1 MLEIFGLVGK
11 MAKGFWVKTSQT
23 GNFKTIT
30 GFFVKV
36 SPSTWQTV
44 NDAWVK
50 VKQTGSNTFQ
60 SFWQSATNP
69 DSPIEILTSFTT
81 TSELLR
87 LQGKNY
93 RWTPTPS
100 TLFYTFSYVNN
111 DTNITKTL
119 TSSTST
125 SNPSAG
131 SSITVPSSTTYRTI
145 SKSYF
150 DDEYNIGGL
159 STYRFTVTGTT
170 SSGAVSVQSAE
181 YSMRT
186 PKAPTLAVERLS
198 NTSVKITIT
207 GATSDDFNATYRYIV
222 STYDAIGGT
231 IESGGGRGGYGANSD
246 PTYVTLTGLTA
257 GRLYYIYVTPFTGS
271 AGSTEANATGYAGVT
286 ANITTQGESDYT
298 FAFGNSLHVGTNGY
312 ISLDSGNVNDAI
324 SSTTGRVIGI
334 FPGDLYQDTTTS
346 IWYWSNTTQFIIR
359 WEGYHYN
366 EPANL
371 RQYEIVFDVNQNY
384 ATVYAISVANTTEG
398 TSAWV
403 KDGVTK
409 SSYVAALTT
418 GAWRQVYFDGVTTPS
433 TMFGPYITKSKSV
446 MKQVTGFTSGTQ
458 DQGYTTIVT
467 STNQNVTPT
476 LGAFNISSFTKA
488 FPNSSSQ
495 GVARTTTL
503 NWGASSGASAYQ
515 VQYQGST
522 DNSTWVTVQGYSSS
536 NNISGTSDTKTWSSG
551 SNLFPYYTFTRANVR
566 SLDSTGLATYVY
578 SNGGSYVEAS
588 GQAPGQVTFGT
599 ITKTGTTASI
609 PFTVGTTG
617 SNYLYTSIEYQ
628 YRTSYG
634 SYPGTWSTSV
644 INTGAGTIGLTGLI
658 GSTTYYI
665 KIRVQNYDDLYS
677 TENETTFTTNA
688 ALVAPTS
695 TSISSMSRLT
705 DTTVQAVISSN
716 GAGGPY
722 YQLYWNSGSFSSIP
736 TTTYYDAASTS
747 STVTDVLSPSS
758 GTSYYFLIRSSDQY
772 IATTTSSGSQT
783 SGSYSDYG
791 PSSSPATY
799 SFSSPSGGTV
809 SVTGSS
815 TVGSTLTASLG
826 SPSASPS
833 ADSVSIVWRVN
844 DGGAG
849 GNSYTS
855 GSILQSGGTTFVIP
869 QYLYGSVSSVG
880 YLIRAE
886 VTWNNGVGSQS
897 ANSTSTAVTAAGVA
911 PSGGSVTLS
920 PSGTQMA
927 GTTITANVSAM
938 SGTATIS
945 YTTTIR
951 KKTGSPPTSNTDG
964 TEVASGTGTGNVA
977 SHTITATEASGSPDQ
992 FRAFTTGTNSFGNN
1006 TVSSNTVVSTPY
1018 VAPVV
1023 TPSGGTATVTPSSGT
1038 AGSTTYTA
1046 STSGWSGS
1054 PTSYSY
1060 SWQYFSQVSF
1070 SYVQYS
1076 TGSTFSPPSNINSN
1090 YPNYGWLLSVG
1101 ASNTAGTAYATT
1113 TFTVN
1118 SPAVVTIPSVPT
1130 GVTVSGSGAV
1140 SWDAVSGATSYEVL
1154 NYTDRT
1160 GSPANTTNRLGPYTT
1175 TGITGTSF
1183 QLTSTQGYSGSN
1195 NYARAQVRARNSAGV
1210 SSYSAWYPSSTTY
1223 V

>member
-286 ANITTQGESDYT
+286 ANITTQGESDYS
-298 FAFGNSLHVGTNGY
+298 FAFGNNLHVGTNGY

-324 SSTTGRVIGI
+324 SSTNGRVIGI
-334 FPGDLYQDTTTS
+334 LPGDLYQSTPTS
-346 IWYWSNTTQFIIR
+346 IWYWSNTTQFIVR

-371 RQYEIVFDVNQNY
+371 REYEIVFDVNQNY

-578 SNGGSYVEAS
+578 SNGGSYVESS

-688 ALVAPTS
+688 ALVSPTS
-695 TSISSMSRLT
+695 TYISSMSRLT

-716 GAGGPY
+716 DAGGPY

-849 GNSYTS
+849 GNSYTG

-897 ANSTSTAVTAAGVA
+897 ANSTSTAVTAAAVA
-911 PSGGSVTLS
+911 PANISQPTL
-920 PSGTQMA
+920 
-927 GTTITANVSAM
+927 
-938 SGTATIS
+938 
-945 YTTTIR
+945 
-951 KKTGSPPTSNTDG
+951 TGSLSVGSTLTFGVGSW
-964 TEVASGTGTGNVA
+964 
-977 SHTITATEASGSPDQ
+977 SGSPTSYNLRLYRGTQFVATSETLSKNAGNVTSSTYVITQDDFDSTQ
-992 FRAFTTGTNSFGNN
+992 KYFRAFATATNATGTSNSGTFTAGQEVGPI
-1006 TVSSNTVVSTPY
+1006 T
-1018 VAPVV
+1018 AAAAV
-1023 TPSGGTATVTPSSGT
+1023 TPSGGTATSTPSTGT
-1038 AGSTTYTA
+1038 AGTTTYVG
-1046 STSGWSGS
+1046 STSGWAGS
-1054 PTSYSY
+1054 PTSYTY
-1060 SWQYFSQVSF
+1060 SWQYFSQSSF
-1070 SYVQYS
+1070 SYVQYT
-1076 TGSTFSPPSNINSN
+1076 TGVNFSPPSNINSL
-1090 YPNYGWLLSVG
+1090 YPNYGWQLSVG
-1101 ASNTAGTAYATT
+1101 ASNTAGTGYATT
-1113 TFTVN
+1113 SITVN

-1140 SWDAVSGATSYEVL
+1140 SWDAMSGATSYEVL

>member
-1 MLEIFGLVGK
+1 
-11 MAKGFWVKTSQT
+11 MAKGFWVKEDRYDPDSWR
-23 GNFKTIT
+23 GVG

-36 SPSTWQTV
+36 SPSTWQTI
-44 NDAWVK
+44 NDAWIK
-50 VKQTGSNTFQ
+50 VKQTGTDAWQ
-60 SFWQSATNP
+60 RFWASATNP
-69 DSPIEILTSFTT
+69 DTPIEILTSY
-81 TSELLR
+81 TSPGELLR

-93 RWTPTPS
+93 HWTPSPS

-111 DTNITKTL
+111 STNVTKTL

-125 SNPSAG
+125 SNPSTG
-131 SSITVPSSTTYRTI
+131 SSITVPSSSTYRTI
-145 SKSYF
+145 SKSYA

-159 STYRFTVTGTT
+159 STYKFTVTGTT
-170 SSGAVSVQSAE
+170 SGGSTSVQTAE

-186 PKAPTLAVERLS
+186 PQAPTLAVERLS

-207 GATSDDFNATYRYIV
+207 AASGDDFAATYRYIV

-503 NWGASSGASAYQ
+503 NWEASSGASAYQ

-815 TVGSTLTASLG
+815 TVGSTLTASIG

-844 DGGAG
+844 DGGTG
-849 GNSYTS
+849 GNSYTN

-897 ANSTSTAVTAAGVA
+897 ANSTSTAVTAAAVA
-911 PSGGSVTLS
+911 PSGGGVTLT

-927 GTTITANVSAM
+927 GTTISANVTAM
-938 SGTATIS
+938 SGTATITYS
-945 YTTTIR
+945 TTIR

-964 TEVASGTGTGNVA
+964 TEVASGTGTGTGVA
-977 SHTITATEASGSPDQ
+977 SHNITDSEASGTPDQ
-992 FRAFTTGTNSFGNN
+992 FRAFTTGTNTAGNN

-1023 TPSGGTATVTPSSGT
+1023 TPSGGTATSTPSTGT
-1038 AGSTTYTA
+1038 AGTTTYVG

-1054 PTSYSY
+1054 PTSYTY
-1060 SWQYFSQVSF
+1060 SWQYFSQSSF
-1070 SYVQYS
+1070 SYVQYT
-1076 TGSTFSPPSNINSN
+1076 TGVNFSPPSNINSL
-1090 YPNYGWLLSVG
+1090 YPNYGWQLSVG
-1101 ASNTAGTAYATT
+1101 ASNTAGTGYATT
-1113 TFTVN
+1113 SITVN